1 MLLKKERE
9 QVVEYGKKM
18 SSEGLTS
25 GTSGNISVY
34 NEEKNL
40 MAISPSGIGYFE
52 TLPEDVVV
60 MNLNGEI
67 VEGSR
72 KPSSEWAL
80 HTEMYKMK
88 KDCRAVVHTHSMYC
102 TVFASLHQPLKAVHY
117 VIGDANT
124 STVPC
129 APYKTFGTV
138 ELAKAAAETIGESNA
153 VLLANHGMLACG
165 GNISS
170 AYGLAKGM
178 EYCAELQYRCMAIG
192 NPVILSDEEMDRVM
206 DKFKNY
212 GQKKEKVKKGY
223 F

>member
-1 MLLKKERE
+1 MLLEKERE

-34 NEEKNL
+34 NAEKQL

-52 TLPEDVVV
+52 TEPEDVVI
-60 MNLNGEI
+60 MNLNGEV
-67 VEGSR
+67 VEGNR

-80 HTEMYKMK
+80 HTAMYKIK
-88 KDCRAVVHTHSMYC
+88 PNCGAVVHTHSMYC
-102 TVFASLHQPLKAVHY
+102 TVFASLRQPLKAVHY
-117 VIGDANT
+117 VIGDAGVAE
-124 STVPC
+124 VPC
-129 APYKTFGTV
+129 APYETFGTE
-138 ELAKAAAETIGESNA
+138 ELAESAAKTIGKSDA

-165 GNISS
+165 KDIKV

-192 NPVILSDEEMDRVM
+192 KPVVLDDEEMDRVM
-206 DKFKNY
+206 DKFQNY
-212 GQKKEKVKKGY
+212 GQKEEK
-223 F
+223 